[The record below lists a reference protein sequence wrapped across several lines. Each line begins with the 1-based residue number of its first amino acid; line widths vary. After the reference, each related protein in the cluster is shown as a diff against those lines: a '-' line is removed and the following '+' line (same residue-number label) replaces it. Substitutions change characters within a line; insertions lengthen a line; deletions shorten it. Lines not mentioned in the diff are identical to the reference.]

1 MTYPIKIYGV
11 EMYSV
16 RGWEVLRNSLN
27 FDRAWCEDQILDYT
41 SVYHLDANDFRVK
54 DLLVIPAG
62 ENDD

>member
-16 RGWEVLRNSLN
+16 RGWEVVEGSLN
-27 FDRAWCEDQILDYT
+27 FDRSWCQSQVEDYI

-54 DLLVIPAG
+54 DMLVVPAG
-62 ENDD
+62 ESDD